1 MITRLGSGEWVERT
15 ARQPCSLAIN
25 QKLAEH
31 ISIKGGTDAAFAE
44 MHAAFLAWFPLEVE
58 A

>member
-31 ISIKGGTDAAFAE
+31 ILNKGCKDAAFAE
-44 MHAAFLAWFPLEVE
+44 MHAAFLAGFPLEVV